1 MTLTAKG
8 STLFWLTFSTPLV
21 ILNKIGEITSDPPIN
36 WARQKELIFE
46 DNFINRLKQWII
58 NLLTLIFTMTSV
70 ILRTCNIYIALIS
83 WVLLIEILN
92 LIPDLIKLI
101 KNRKHII
108 DSIANSMNRLGSKM
122 DNEDDGETTDLEKLA
137 NKKQRGY

>member
-1 MTLTAKG
+1 MVNACDKQTKTLKRNTE
-8 STLFWLTFSTPLV
+8 T
-21 ILNKIGEITSDPPIN
+21 IN
-36 WARQKELIFE
+36 
-46 DNFINRLKQWII
+46 D
-58 NLLTLIFTMTSV
+58 LLTLIFTMTSV